1 MARNNNSN
9 YENASF
15 SNWNPNVIRAYTT
28 RAELRRFG
36 KEDNVLS
43 LSVSVPQKLYGS
55 EDKSFTFL
63 ELRFFNER
71 ADAVEA
77 NFGEDGPF
85 GGGGVPVNITPGPLF
100 IETYRGRLGSKN
112 NPVTVEI
119 DGEEYSSD
127 EVEIIGDRI
136 RYQMNPVDIS
146 IAADVN
152 IFADSAAFDSIFAQ
166 QSDDDDDEEE
176 DTGGRRG
183 RSSSRRS
190 KRKSSS
196 SRASSRRGRRD
207 DEDEDEDDDDIIDDD
222 IDDEDEDVEDSDDVD
237 DSDDEDEEEDS
248 SRRPRSRS
256 SRRGRSSR
264 RASSRRAR

>member
-1 MARNNNSN
+1 MARNNN
-9 YENASF
+9 YEVSSF

-36 KEDNVLS
+36 KEENVLS
-43 LSVSVPQKLYGS
+43 LSVSVPQKLYGDD
-55 EDKSFTFL
+55 EKTFTFL

-85 GGGGVPVNITPGPLF
+85 GGGGVPINITPGPLF

-112 NPVTVEI
+112 NPAFIEI

-127 EVEIIGDRI
+127 EVEIIGDRV

-146 IAADVN
+146 IAADIN
-152 IFADSAAFDSIFAQ
+152 IFDEASAFESIFAQ
-166 QSDDDDDEEE
+166 SNGDDDDDDEE
-176 DTGGRRG
+176 DSGGRRG

-196 SRASSRRGRRD
+196 RGSSRRGRRD
-207 DEDEDEDDDDIIDDD
+207 DDDDDIDNDDD
-222 IDDEDEDVEDSDDVD
+222 DLDGDDGDDEDLDDADGGD
-237 DSDDEDEEEDS
+237 DDADEDGDEE

>member
-190 KRKSSS
+190 NRKSS

-207 DEDEDEDDDDIIDDD
+207 DEDEDEDDDIIDDD

>member
-166 QSDDDDDEEE
+166 QSDDEDDEEE

-196 SRASSRRGRRD
+196 RASSRRGRRD
-207 DEDEDEDDDDIIDDD
+207 DEDEDEDDDIIDDD

>member
-166 QSDDDDDEEE
+166 QSDDYDDEEE

-196 SRASSRRGRRD
+196 RASSRRGRRD
-207 DEDEDEDDDDIIDDD
+207 DEDEDEDDDIIDDD

>member
-196 SRASSRRGRRD
+196 RASSRRGRRD
-207 DEDEDEDDDDIIDDD
+207 DEGEEEDDDIIDDD
-222 IDDEDEDVEDSDDVD
+222 I
-237 DSDDEDEEEDS
+237 DDEDEEEDS